1 MNTDSNHDTNSIEQL
16 FEWVNEEIKRKSE
29 EIEKLEHSGHKKDKI
44 RSHGRKVGFNQ
55 GLRHV
60 REEIA
65 DRLDR
70 ANTER
75 QEDYSNE

>member
-1 MNTDSNHDTNSIEQL
+1 MSSDDMQRL

-29 EIEKLEHSGHKKDKI
+29 EIESLEHAGHKRQKV

-65 DRLDR
+65 GRLNDMD
-70 ANTER
+70 AGR
-75 QEDYSNE
+75 QGDDS

>member
-1 MNTDSNHDTNSIEQL
+1 MTDRVCCDDMKQL

-29 EIEKLEHSGHKKDKI
+29 EIEKLEHAGHKRQKA

-65 DRLDR
+65 DRLDDTG
-70 ANTER
+70 TE
-75 QEDYSNE
+75 QKADNDD

>member
-1 MNTDSNHDTNSIEQL
+1 MTDDMEQL

-29 EIEKLEHSGHKKDKI
+29 EIEKLEHAGHKRQKV

-60 REEIA
+60 RERIA
-65 DRLDR
+65 DRLDDMGGD
-70 ANTER
+70 
-75 QEDYSNE
+75 QS

>member
-1 MNTDSNHDTNSIEQL
+1 MSEQSTSDMKQL

-29 EIEKLEHSGHKKDKI
+29 EIEKLGHAGHKRQKV

-60 REEIA
+60 RDEIA
-65 DRLDR
+65 DRLDDTGTDHSGGDR
-70 ANTER
+70 
-75 QEDYSNE
+75 

>member
-1 MNTDSNHDTNSIEQL
+1 MDTDSDHDAKSMEQL
-16 FEWVNEEIKRKSE
+16 FEWVNEEIKQKSE
-29 EIEKLEHSGHKKDKI
+29 EIEKLEHSGHTRDKV

-65 DRLDR
+65 DRLGDM
-70 ANTER
+70 ER
-75 QEDYSNE
+75 EQNAE